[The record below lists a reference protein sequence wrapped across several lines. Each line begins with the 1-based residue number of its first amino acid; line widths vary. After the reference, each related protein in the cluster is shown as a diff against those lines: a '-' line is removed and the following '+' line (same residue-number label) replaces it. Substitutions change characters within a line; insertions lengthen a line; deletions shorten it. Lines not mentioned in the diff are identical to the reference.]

1 MSIYTEYGVKSVTT
15 NFIEV
20 FHWFIEQVM
29 YNNIKI
35 ILPTNLLLL
44 LLLLGTET
52 FAFIPKSRGAWKVPI
67 SLNPTC
73 LPPLATTKVDPVS
86 FRSSKFDLFS
96 SSSST
101 EETSTLVLATRD
113 EIIKYAESVGVA
125 LSLSTLGPGY
135 RAVARASH
143 DPKQILG
150 YCEGF
155 IRPAGKILHVDKLE
169 VWKKALER
177 AKKENPVG
185 FQNGGQVF
193 GVSLLL
199 GYITMLHGKENNC
212 SIAEFLAIDDEDFQ
226 HKRLVRF
233 FKRAGFVKI
242 RYVGDDIRN
251 IPDRLIWGGC
261 GTLMNCNIESILKRW
276 TVVLFHTSGRR
287 ETELVTE
294 NDFEDL

>member
-1 MSIYTEYGVKSVTT
+1 MCNYRYSNILLVVLST
-15 NFIEV
+15 NI
-20 FHWFIEQVM
+20 
-29 YNNIKI
+29 
-35 ILPTNLLLL
+35 LLLF
-44 LLLLGTET
+44 LGTESLALIPSNKRFDARRRVPT
-52 FAFIPKSRGAWKVPI
+52 FPNKIA
-67 SLNPTC
+67 
-73 LPPLATTKVDPVS
+73 LATEDRTS
-86 FRSSKFDLFS
+86 FPSPSFTLFS
-96 SSSST
+96 SPSSKEEKVAST
-101 EETSTLVLATRD
+101 IATRD
-113 EIIKYAESVGVA
+113 QIIKYAESVGVT

-177 AKKENPVG
+177 AKKENPTG

-199 GYITMLHGKENNC
+199 GYITMLHGKESNC

-233 FKRAGFVKI
+233 FKRAGFEKI

-251 IPDRLIWGGC
+251 VPDRLIWGGC
-261 GTLMNCNIESILKRW
+261 GTLMMCDIENILKKW
-276 TVVLFHTSGRR
+276 TGLLFFTQ
-287 ETELVTE
+287 TA
-294 NDFEDL
+294 FEDL